1 MSTVGLQQGQAD
13 PNARADST
21 AISTHGAPKKS
32 ASNKEKADYSVAR
45 WTAQR
50 DYYSGLYRGW
60 ARAILFLLGKQWL
73 SWNRA
78 SLQWT
83 PERNVPKW
91 RQQPV
96 TNLVFAVYRS
106 ALAKLTKQRPAFDC
120 VPPSGDADD
129 RAAAA
134 LGDSLL
140 KFWWRLL
147 KMPRLLHRGI
157 GWLLTTGNCYYL
169 VSWDPEAGPITPLT
183 TSMSVRT
190 GEQDELG
197 EDVMEEQDVAAD
209 KDGDPI
215 LKDDGT
221 PDTEATGHP
230 TAQGE
235 IDIRIISPMCVRFN
249 PEAESVEEATEF
261 FIGEIKPSVVAA
273 AMFDMD
279 EGTLLGAG
287 ADELMTVQD
296 MISAATSGLAGAVAF
311 SGGSDNSTA
320 KGRRSLILRYY
331 AKQCDDYPE
340 GRHWIT
346 VDGVMA
352 QAEEALPEGF
362 WPPIVPLQDLPVPGQ
377 PIAMGLLGQIIPL
390 NEQMNTLDGQ
400 RMEHN
405 ITMAKGGK
413 WILHPDDK
421 GLPIDSDPAQKLVS
435 NGYASGHP
443 PMQAELKA
451 LPAAVI
457 EERNRVISDVM
468 LVSAIDGSSLGQKPE
483 GVTSGRG
490 FLALQEASDSV
501 LGPTLLNTETTL
513 EEIGRRCLVIAHRY
527 YRETRTVKIGG
538 ENGVWQ
544 FRAFKGSDLTDSMDV
559 QVQVGS
565 SFPWSK
571 AAKQDTALS
580 LIQSIPG
587 IVVNPQTGEP
597 DMQKLARIV
606 NIGGLDAFQP
616 EEDPDSD
623 EIEREHAEF
632 EDPTGALPQI
642 GIWQDHPKH
651 LAGHYTFMK
660 RDRAR
665 FDRMPSD
672 RQAAFIQH
680 LTDTQ
685 QAIAEGLQ
693 QMMPPAQMPSADTNT
708 GAPSAPPGPSDPSIS
723 PISIAH
729 PQGPGSDLHLTASDY
744 AAA

>member
-1 MSTVGLQQGQAD
+1 MTAVRIQNHADANVQVDAPGGMALGPPDTDATDKAKAEYST
-13 PNARADST
+13 
-21 AISTHGAPKKS
+21 
-32 ASNKEKADYSVAR
+32 AR

-50 DYYSGLYRGW
+50 DYYSGVYRGW
-60 ARAILFLLGKQWL
+60 ARNILFLLGKQWL
-73 SWNRA
+73 YWNTKSR
-78 SLQWT
+78 QWA

-169 VSWDPEAGPITPLT
+169 VSWDPEAGAITPLT
-183 TSMSVRT
+183 TSMKRVT
-190 GEQDELG
+190 GQDEYG
-197 EDVMEEQDVAAD
+197 EDITEEMDAPAD
-209 KDGDPI
+209 EDGQPI
-215 LKDDGT
+215 LGDDGL
-221 PDTEATGHP
+221 PDPDAEGHP

-235 IDIRIISPMCVRFN
+235 IDIRIIPPWCVRTN
-249 PEAESVEEATEF
+249 PEADSFEEATEF
-261 FIGEIKPSVVAA
+261 FIADVKPSLVAA
-273 AMFDMD
+273 AMFDVD
-279 EGTLLGAG
+279 VKILPGSST
-287 ADELMTVQD
+287 DELITVQD
-296 MISAATSGLAGAVAF
+296 MITGATAGLVGSAAF
-311 SGGSDNSTA
+311 SVGSDNSTA

-331 AKQCDDYPE
+331 AKPCDEYKE

-346 VDGVMA
+346 VDGVMV
-352 QAEEALPEGF
+352 QPEEALPEGF
-362 WPPIVPLQDLPVPGQ
+362 WPPVVPMQDLPVPGQ
-377 PIAMGLLGQIIPL
+377 ALALGLIGQIVPL
-390 NEQMNTLDGQ
+390 NERMNTLDGQ

-413 WILHPDDK
+413 WVRHPDDK
-421 GLPIDSDPAQKLVS
+421 SLAIDSDPAQNLTSK
-435 NGYASGHP
+435 GYASGHP
-443 PMQAELKA
+443 PFQVELKA
-451 LPAAVI
+451 LPAEVI
-457 EERNRVISDVM
+457 AERERVINDVL

-501 LGPTLLNTETTL
+501 LGPTLLNVETTL
-513 EEIGRRCLVIAHRY
+513 EEIGRRQLVLAHRY
-527 YRETRTVKIGG
+527 YREERTVKIGG

-571 AAKQDTALS
+571 AARQDTILS
-580 LIQSIPG
+580 LVQAIPG

-597 DMQKLARIV
+597 DMQKLGRLV
-606 NIGGLDAFQP
+606 NIGGLEAVQP

-632 EDPTGALPQI
+632 EDPRGQLPQI

-665 FDRMPSD
+665 FDRMPPD
-672 RQAAFIQH
+672 RQQAFIQH
-680 LTDTQ
+680 LQATQ
-685 QAIAEGLQ
+685 AAITEALQ
-693 QMMPPAQMPSADTNT
+693 QMVPPDQAPQGDPNAAQTEGT
-708 GAPSAPPGPSDPSIS
+708 GAPPQIGPPLGISSGQSDI
-723 PISIAH
+723 
-729 PQGPGSDLHLTASDY
+729 GLTQADY
-744 AAA
+744 ASAAA